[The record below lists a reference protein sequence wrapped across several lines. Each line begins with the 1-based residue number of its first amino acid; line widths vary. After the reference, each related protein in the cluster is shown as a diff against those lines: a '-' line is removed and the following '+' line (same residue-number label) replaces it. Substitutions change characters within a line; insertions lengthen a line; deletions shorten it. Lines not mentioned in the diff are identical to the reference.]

1 MPKLTKKEM
10 IIISVAII
18 VVFFGTYNFFIASR
32 AKSKYT
38 PLDVKAKSRELG
50 AFVADVTS
58 KITKGQLSAAD
69 AYIVGRA
76 ETQWKLNPFYEKKSF
91 RDWIMFKEPAK
102 SGNDSK
108 SGPTFIYSGY
118 LNMDNKKIAIINSVE
133 YKTGDPLDIEDYV
146 LKQIYSDKVVIVNK
160 KNGAK
165 FDVLLQE

>member
-1 MPKLTKKEM
+1 MPKLEKKET
-10 IIISVAII
+10 IIISIAII
-18 VVFFGTYNFFIASR
+18 AVLFFLYNFFTGSR
-32 AKSKYT
+32 SKPKYT
-38 PLDVKAKSRELG
+38 PLNIKAKSIEMR

-58 KITKGQLSAAD
+58 NITKGQLSAAD

-91 RDWIMFKEPAK
+91 RDWIMFKQPAK
-102 SGNDSK
+102 SDSDSK
-108 SGPTFIYSGY
+108 SSPTFIYSGY

-133 YKTGDPLDIEDYV
+133 HKADDPLDIEGYV

-160 KNGAK
+160 KNGAT